1 MLSNERMTAM
11 QNHKEILLQNI
22 NQHKKRHRLSN
33 DALALSIG
41 VSPRQV
47 SRWMNGAS
55 IPDKHHEKIANVLNV
70 DLLTLKSESDD
81 SYPGVVQLD
90 DAEIEL
96 FPLNCRVS
104 QHSLNGF
111 SLIKSRFGLSRSE
124 IVEWAPALFYLL
136 A

>member
-1 MLSNERMTAM
+1 M

-70 DLLTLKSESDD
+70 DLLTLKSESDND
-81 SYPGVVQLD
+81 HHD
-90 DAEIEL
+90 EL
-96 FPLNCRVS
+96 QSND
-104 QHSLNGF
+104 G
-111 SLIKSRFGLSRSE
+111 KSNYFLLPVASRS
-124 IVEWAPALFYLL
+124 IL
-136 A
+136 